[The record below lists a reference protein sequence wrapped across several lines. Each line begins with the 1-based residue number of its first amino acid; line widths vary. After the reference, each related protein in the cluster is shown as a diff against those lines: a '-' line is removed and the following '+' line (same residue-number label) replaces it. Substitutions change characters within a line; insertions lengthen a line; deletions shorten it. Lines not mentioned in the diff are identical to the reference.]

1 MNKFIGI
8 GRNTK
13 DGEYRTSESGITT
26 YSNSLAIKNTF
37 KNKEGNY
44 DSEFINYVAYRQ
56 TADYL
61 NKYSSKGTLVNIEGR
76 IHTRSYEDKDK
87 IKRYVTEVIVENAN
101 VLDKKKEDIQE
112 EKKPEETIETPKST
126 STYDNDNS
134 DIALTDEDIDKV
146 FNDNL
151 DLPF

>member
-13 DGEYRTSESGITT
+13 DGEYRTSESGIAT
-26 YSNSLAIKNTF
+26 YSNSLAIKNNF

-44 DSEFINYVAYRQ
+44 DSEFINYVAYRN

-61 NKYSSKGTLVNIEGR
+61 SKYSSKGTLVNIEGR

-101 VLDKKKEDIQE
+101 VLEKKEEANEFSTMHTKTDYK
-112 EKKPEETIETPKST
+112 EKEVQL
-126 STYDNDNS
+126 NDN
-134 DIALTDEDIDKV
+134 
-146 FNDNL
+146 

>member
-13 DGEYRTSESGITT
+13 DGEYRTIESGIAT

-87 IKRYVTEVIVENAN
+87 IKRYVTEVIVVNAN
-101 VLDKKKEDIQE
+101 VLETKKQQEVEIPSNAKTEYDTLGSDIQIN
-112 EKKPEETIETPKST
+112 PS
-126 STYDNDNS
+126 
-134 DIALTDEDIDKV
+134 
-146 FNDNL
+146 

>member
-13 DGEYRTSESGITT
+13 DGELRTTENNINV
-26 YSNSLAIKNTF
+26 YNNSLAMTNNF
-37 KNKEGNY
+37 KNKDGNY

-61 NKYSSKGTLVNIEGR
+61 NKYSSKGSLVNIEGR

-112 EKKPEETIETPKST
+112 EQQEVEIPQNIKTNYKE
-126 STYDNDNS
+126 DS
-134 DIALTDEDIDKV
+134 DIKLSNDDIDKV
-146 FNDNL
+146 FGEQME
-151 DLPF
+151 LPF

>member
-13 DGEYRTSESGITT
+13 DGEYRTSESGITM
-26 YSNSLAIKNTF
+26 YSNSLAMTNNF

-44 DSEFINYVAYRQ
+44 DSEFVDYIAYRS

-61 NKYSSKGTLVNIEGR
+61 NKYAKKGSLISIEGR
-76 IHTRSYEDKDK
+76 ISTTSSEKEGK
-87 IKRYVTEVIVENAN
+87 KRYFTKIVLENAS
-101 VLDKKKEDIQE
+101 VLDKKQENKEEDIE
-112 EKKPEETIETPKST
+112 EPIPQNTKSE
-126 STYDNDNS
+126 YDNENS
-134 DIALTDEDIDKV
+134 SVQVNDE
-146 FNDNL
+146 

>member
-1 MNKFIGI
+1 MLKKNITKEMIKINKFIGI

-13 DGEYRTSESGITT
+13 DGEYRTSESGIST

-61 NKYSSKGTLVNIEGR
+61 SKYSSKGTLVNIEGR
-76 IHTRSYEDKDK
+76 IHTRSYEDKSK
-87 IKRYVTEVIVENAN
+87 IKRYVTEVIVENAS
-101 VLDKKKEDIQE
+101 VLDTKKQEVEIPTNVKTEYDTLGSDIQINPSE
-112 EKKPEETIETPKST
+112 
-126 STYDNDNS
+126 
-134 DIALTDEDIDKV
+134 
-146 FNDNL
+146 
-151 DLPF
+151 LPF

>member
-13 DGEYRTSESGITT
+13 DGEYRTSESGIAT

-61 NKYSSKGTLVNIEGR
+61 SKYSSKGTLVNIEGR
-76 IHTRSYEDKDK
+76 IHTRSYEKDNEK
-87 IKRYVTEVIVENAN
+87 QYITEIIVESASILEKRTQEPTLEEIGVPDNFTT
-101 VLDKKKEDIQE
+101 EYE
-112 EKKPEETIETPKST
+112 EK
-126 STYDNDNS
+126 DNS
-134 DIALTDEDIDKV
+134 VHIEP
-146 FNDNL
+146 N